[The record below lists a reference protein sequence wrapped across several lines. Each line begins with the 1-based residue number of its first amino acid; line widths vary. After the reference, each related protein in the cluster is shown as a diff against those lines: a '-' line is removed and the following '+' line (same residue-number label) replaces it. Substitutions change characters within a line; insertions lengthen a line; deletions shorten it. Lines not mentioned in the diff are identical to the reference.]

1 MARVA
6 RGPDDGGVHLVIA
19 PLTISPIAP
28 HGVVP
33 DLPSWLLVRVGGW
46 GQAGRAALGRMMV
59 WADVDDAEAEA
70 LSALGLEVHAI
81 GPRAELVRLRDAV
94 RARSP
99 LADEIRLSA
108 LALRGFKSDAR
119 GIVTPS
125 HPKRVRAQ
133 DARRWHYDL
142 CDRAA
147 AATTAECAEWV
158 SAYRSIAAGLE
169 PPPSPP
175 IVGLT
180 LAGSD
185 GFSGSNGANI
195 NGRTMDG
202 ANAHVWAVDGSSW
215 AIQTNRARPGGSGA
229 WMYDSTMSAVDEQ
242 KSYVVLRAGGDIT
255 GCTTRHQSGTAG
267 SFYGMDNGFGTACR
281 IYKMVGTSPTQL
293 SAGSL
298 LAGSGDTLA
307 LYSTGSS
314 HTGYVNGS
322 VSNGPATD
330 TTHTTGRCGVWSY
343 FGSSDV
349 DDFMGEVAATAAA
362 RPASFMLLGVS

>member
-1 MARVA
+1 M
-6 RGPDDGGVHLVIA
+6 HLVVA
-19 PLTISPIAP
+19 PLTIDAADPM

-33 DLPSWLLVRVGGW
+33 DLPAWLRARPGGW
-46 GQAGRAALGRMMV
+46 GQAGRAAFGRMLV
-59 WADVDDAEAEA
+59 WADVDGAEADA
-70 LSALGLEVHAI
+70 LSALDLEVHAI
-81 GPRAELVRLRDAV
+81 GARAELVRLRDAMRV
-94 RARSP
+94 RSP

-108 LALRGFKSDAR
+108 LALRGLKADAR
-119 GIVTPS
+119 GIATPT
-125 HPKRVRAQ
+125 HPKRLRAQ
-133 DARRWHYDL
+133 DARRWHYEL

-169 PPPSPP
+169 PPPSPL

-202 ANAHVWAVDGSSW
+202 ANAHVWAVDGSTW
-215 AIQTNRARPGGSGA
+215 AIQTARARPGGSGA
-229 WMYDSTMSAVDEQ
+229 WMYDATMSAVDEQ
-242 KSYVVLRAGGDIT
+242 KSYIVLRATSDIT

-267 SFYGMDNGFGTACR
+267 SFYGVDNGFGGAPR
-281 IYKMVGTSPTQL
+281 IFKMVATSPTQI
-293 SAGSL
+293 SAGSGS
-298 LAGSGDTLA
+298 AGSGDTLA

-322 VSNGPATD
+322 VSNGPVTD

-349 DDFMGEVAATAAA
+349 DDFMGEVAAAAAA
-362 RPASFMLLGVS
+362 RPASSMLLGVS